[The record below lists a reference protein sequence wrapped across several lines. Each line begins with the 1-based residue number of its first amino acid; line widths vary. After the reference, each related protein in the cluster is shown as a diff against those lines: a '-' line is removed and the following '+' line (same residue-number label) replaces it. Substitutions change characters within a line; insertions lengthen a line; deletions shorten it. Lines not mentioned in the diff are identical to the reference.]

1 MPIVQDLIADEFGSH
16 IGKYSERLKVTKQK
30 EVLAQAPLLHLES
43 VTVANS
49 GVSISAEAIR
59 ACTERGIPIHFLSS
73 SGTPYASLYSAGLTG
88 TVLTR
93 RAQLEAFR
101 DLRGVRLALAIAEG
115 KIENQSRLLK
125 YVAKY
130 RKETDPALHQELRL
144 LSGEVLDHIEELHA
158 IDYLAPREHYTVD
171 DIRPQLLSAEGR
183 AAQKYWRAFKLL
195 VPEAL
200 GWPGREGRG
209 ARDPF
214 NSALNY
220 GYGILYSQV
229 ERALV
234 LAGLDPYGGFIH
246 VDRPGKPSLV
256 LDLVEEFRA
265 PVVDR
270 TILGLVNKGVALP
283 QDERGYLVDETR
295 RMLAERVLGRLD
307 SAERYEQKRYPLR
320 TIIQTQARHLATFVR
335 GERDGYEPFLAAW

>member
-1 MPIVQDLIADEFGSH
+1 MPIIQNLIAETFGSH
-16 IGKYSERLKVTKQK
+16 IGKYQGRLKVTQGK
-30 EVLAQAPLLHLES
+30 ETLAQAPLLHLET
-43 VTVANS
+43 VTIASS
-49 GVSISAEAIR
+49 GVSISADAIR
-59 ACTERGIPIHFLSS
+59 ACTEQGIPIHFLSG

-93 RAQLEAFR
+93 RAQLLAYGTPQAIN
-101 DLRGVRLALAIAEG
+101 LAATLALG
-115 KIENQSRLLK
+115 KIENQATLLK

-130 RKETDPALHQELRL
+130 RKEAAPAVYEQLRL
-144 LSGEVLDHIEELHA
+144 LALEVRDHLDELDGWRQAAHYDESA
-158 IDYLAPREHYTVD
+158 LA
-171 DIRPQLLSAEGR
+171 DIRGQLLSIEGR
-183 AAQKYWRAFKLL
+183 AASKYWQGIRL
-195 VPEAL
+195 VLPESL
-200 GWPGREGRG
+200 NWPGRRGRG

-256 LDLVEEFRA
+256 LDFIAPFRV

-270 TILGLVNKGVALP
+270 TVLGLVNRGTALE
-283 QDERGYLVDETR
+283 QDNRGMLTQPTR
-295 RMLAERVLGRLD
+295 RQLAEKILARLE
-307 SAERYEQKRYPLR
+307 SGEPYEEKRYPLR
-320 TIIQTQARHLATFVR
+320 VIIQQQARHLATYLR
-335 GERDGYEPFLAAW
+335 GERDEFRPFLARW